1 MCHFTFLLTVHKSSS
16 FSIPLPEFVTL
27 CLFVWFDSNH
37 FVGYDVMSHVALIC
51 ISLIINNVNI
61 FSYTFWPYFF
71 GNMSSQVICQFFFI
85 CQFFNQV
92 LLLVSCENSSYVY
105 MLSLLLVGWFAN
117 IFSYRLPFH
126 SVDYFL
132 CCIEVFKFDV
142 VQYEYFFTSI
152 ACDCGALK
160 KKLFKFYLL

>member
-1 MCHFTFLLTVHKSSS
+1 MCHFTFLLTMHKSSN

-27 CLFVWFDSNH
+27 CLFVCLISSH

-61 FSYTFWPYFF
+61 FSYAFWPYFF
-71 GNMSSQVICQFFFI
+71 GDMFSQVICQFF
-85 CQFFNQV
+85 NQVV
-92 LLLVSCENSSYVY
+92 LLLVSCENSSYIY

-126 SVDYFL
+126 SVDCFL
-132 CCIEVFKFDV
+132 CCIEVLKFDV

-152 ACDCGALK
+152 ACDCGTLK
-160 KKLFKFYLL
+160 KKLIKFYLL